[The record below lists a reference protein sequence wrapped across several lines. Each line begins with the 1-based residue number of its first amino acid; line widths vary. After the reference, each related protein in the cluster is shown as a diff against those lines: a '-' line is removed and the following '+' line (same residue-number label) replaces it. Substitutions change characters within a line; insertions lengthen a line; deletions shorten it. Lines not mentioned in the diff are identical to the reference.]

1 MRISTDFNQG
11 PQIKD
16 FQLGSWVRI
25 WRCEFLKFWYL
36 NSTWVSQAP
45 KFFPWDKILCLCM
58 VAFNLLYAN
67 GWEVIAWLSS
77 SFSPPW
83 PLLFPESFDR
93 SLVLAWKICIINEGF
108 STKRLQ
114 ACWVCFY
121 YTTWEQGVY
130 WTKKKKMSIL
140 IFFLNA
146 KASAYFGFS
155 LNYDGPLA
163 VKNFF
168 LLLSKKVYMHFVPTD
183 CVQIDCCNNNTGTSP
198 NLWQKHAP
206 KQ

>member
-1 MRISTDFNQG
+1 MAFPPKLKCKKSLKNVSSFFIFLNSNRLFLRRVGCLENLSFESGLWVRISTDFNQG

-25 WRCEFLKFWYL
+25 WCCEFLKFWYL

-77 SFSPPW
+77 SSPPW

-130 WTKKKKMSIL
+130 WTKKKMSIL
-140 IFFLNA
+140 IFFTSMQ
-146 KASAYFGFS
+146 K
-155 LNYDGPLA
+155 
-163 VKNFF
+163 
-168 LLLSKKVYMHFVPTD
+168 LLLILALV
-183 CVQIDCCNNNTGTSP
+183 
-198 NLWQKHAP
+198 
-206 KQ
+206 